1 MKKQKTFVVV
11 IQYENLVPSVY
22 VLNNLKSAL
31 ALFNDNNDDNTR
43 AFLYETNEIGISQL
57 IKLKE

>member
-31 ALFNDNNDDNTR
+31 TLFNDNTDDDTKV
-43 AFLYETNEIGISQL
+43 FLYETNEIGISQL
-57 IKLKE
+57 IKIKE

>member
-11 IQYENLVPSVY
+11 IQHENLVPSVY

-31 ALFNDNNDDNTR
+31 TLFNDNTDDNTR

>member
-11 IQYENLVPSVY
+11 IQYENLIPSVY

-31 ALFNDNNDDNTR
+31 TLFNDNTDDGTKV
-43 AFLYETNEIGISQL
+43 FLYETNEIGISQL
-57 IKLKE
+57 IKIKE